1 MPFCT
6 AICESLIASFVNLVL
21 SFFILSLAIS
31 YMMIYG
37 ETKQLVETT
46 ITKSSASLYSFIN
59 DIGEGEVISGNHNHK
74 IT

>member
-31 YMMIYG
+31 YMMIYW
-37 ETKQLVETT
+37 ENKQLVETT
-46 ITKSSASLYSFIN
+46 ITKSSASLIN

-74 IT
+74 IM